1 MSYAKVLAI
10 GLLGLQGHIVEV
22 EADLASGLPGLS
34 LVGLPDTALNEARD
48 RVRAALVNSGETW
61 PNRRITVN
69 LLPASLPKFGSSFD
83 LAVAVTVLAGAGVLP
98 LAPLGGVALI
108 GELGLDGSV
117 RAVRGVL
124 PCILAAA
131 RAGVRRA
138 VVPLAN
144 AHEAGL
150 VPGVNVRA
158 TDTLRRLIDFVR
170 GAGPLLDPPDATE
183 SPAGEAAPDL
193 ADVIGQELGRRAI
206 EVAAAGGHHMF
217 LIGPPG
223 AGKTMLAQ
231 RMPSIL
237 PPLDDDA
244 ALEVTAVHSIAGIL
258 PPGAPMIR
266 RPPLQAPH
274 HTATPTSLVGGGPG
288 LARPGAISLAHR
300 GVLFLDEAPEYSSAA
315 LEALRQPLEEGHVT
329 IHRSRGYATY
339 PARIQLVLAANPC
352 PCAKPAGDLSC
363 ECSALTR
370 RRYLARLS
378 GPLLDRVDLRVGLDP
393 VTSAQLVREDHLA
406 ETSATVLRR
415 VVAARVTAAA
425 RWVRFGCR
433 TNADVSGVQLRDR
446 EFRLPVTTTRRLTDH
461 IDRGL
466 LSARGF
472 DRVVRIAWTVS
483 DLDGRERPDKDDI
496 DEALFLRGGTR

>member
-1 MSYAKVLAI
+1 MSYAKVFAV
-10 GLLGLQGHIVEV
+10 GLVGLEGHLVEV
-22 EADLASGLPGLS
+22 EADLAAGLPGLS

-83 LAVAVTVLAGAGVLP
+83 LAVAVTLLAGAGLLP
-98 LAPLGGVALI
+98 LAPLGGVVLL
-108 GELGLDGSV
+108 GELGLDGTV
-117 RAVRGVL
+117 RPVRGVL
-124 PCILAAA
+124 PCVLAAA
-131 RAGVRRA
+131 RAGVTRA
-138 VVPLAN
+138 VVPLGN
-144 AHEAGL
+144 AHEASL
-150 VPGVNVRA
+150 VPGVTVRA

-170 GAGPLLDPPDATE
+170 GTGPLLDPP
-183 SPAGEAAPDL
+183 EAATQVTEPGPDL

-206 EVAAAGGHHMF
+206 EVAAAGGHHIF
-217 LIGPPG
+217 FVGPPG

-231 RMPSIL
+231 RLPSVL

-244 ALEVTAVHSIAGIL
+244 ALEVTAVHSIAGML
-258 PPGAPMIR
+258 PQGATLIR
-266 RPPLQAPH
+266 RPPFQAPH
-274 HTATPTSLVGGGPG
+274 HTATPTALVGGGAG
-288 LARPGAISLAHR
+288 LARPGAVSLSHR
-300 GVLFLDEAPEYSSAA
+300 GVLFLDEAPEFAGAA
-315 LEALRQPLEEGHVT
+315 LEALRQPLEDGHVT

-352 PCAKPAGDLSC
+352 PCAKPAGDVSC

-378 GPLLDRVDLRVGLDP
+378 GPLLDRVDLRVELDP
-393 VTSAQLVREDHLA
+393 VTSAQLIRDDVSA
-406 ETSATVLRR
+406 EPSDVVLRR
-415 VVAARVTAAA
+415 VVAARAAAIA
-425 RWVRFGCR
+425 RWVRFGAR
-433 TNADVSGVQLRDR
+433 TNADVSGAQLRDR

-472 DRVVRIAWTVS
+472 DRVLRIAWTVS
-483 DLDGRERPDKDDI
+483 DLDGREQPDKDDI
-496 DEALFLRGGTR
+496 DEALYLRGGAR